1 MSEPRPDAPRPD
13 VKEMEE
19 LQQRIDQQVRQ
30 MEQADKEPPTMLAQT
45 AYVGVLG
52 LLFVLPVVGGAYLGS
67 WLDSRFAGSPVSWTL
82 NLILL
87 GVIVGAANVYL
98 FIRDRA

>member
-1 MSEPRPDAPRPD
+1 MSQPRPDTSRSD
-13 VKEMEE
+13 GKEMGE
-19 LQQRIDQQVRQ
+19 LQERIDQQVQQ
-30 MEQADKEPPTMLAQT
+30 MEQADKEPPTVLAQT

-87 GVIVGAANVYL
+87 GVIVGAVNVYF
-98 FIRDRA
+98 FIRDRT